1 MPGLVGRDL
10 QAGGMRILSV
20 LSASHENNRNATTHG
35 VSLLT
40 WISDAG
46 STPAAST
53 NLTCFIFIDI
63 ANLVDLRTLFVLH
76 SDDAYLVPKASCD
89 V

>member
-10 QAGGMRILSV
+10 RAGGMRILSV
-20 LSASHENNRNATTHG
+20 LSASHEINRNVTTHG

-53 NLTCFIFIDI
+53 NIF
-63 ANLVDLRTLFVLH
+63 N
-76 SDDAYLVPKASCD
+76 
-89 V
+89 